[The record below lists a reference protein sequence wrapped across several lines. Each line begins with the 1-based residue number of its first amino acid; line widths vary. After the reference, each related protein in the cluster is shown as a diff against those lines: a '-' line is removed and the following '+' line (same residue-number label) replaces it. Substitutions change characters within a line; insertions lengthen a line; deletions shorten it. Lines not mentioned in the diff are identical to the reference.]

1 MLFMHEVHSVVGE
14 KEREFEAAYR
24 DEWMPRLASGDDAR
38 LLWYLNQAHGS
49 GPAYTVVTV
58 TAVPDGDAYQRLAER
73 LRGGDLLDWSR
84 AVGEM
89 RHDVVGKML
98 VPVHWSPLSEVD
110 LAAVPTDGAE
120 HELSLYMEDTGWP
133 SAPLDDYIDFWND
146 EYFQMMR
153 KLPADRRILEIEGCF
168 QVAFGTHRRPE
179 AILVQKILSYDLL
192 MGLIS
197 EPENY
202 DPDRWPGSYMHRGL
216 RYRDQWESRLLRS
229 SAWSPLY

>member
-1 MLFMHEVHSVVGE
+1 
-14 KEREFEAAYR
+14 
-24 DEWMPRLASGDDAR
+24 
-38 LLWYLNQAHGS
+38 
-49 GPAYTVVTV
+49 
-58 TAVPDGDAYQRLAER
+58 
-73 LRGGDLLDWSR
+73 
-84 AVGEM
+84 M

-98 VPVHWSPLSEVD
+98 VPVHWSPLNALD
-110 LAAVPTDGAE
+110 MAAVPADGAE

-153 KLPADRRILEIEGCF
+153 KMPAGRKILEIEACF

-192 MGLIS
+192 MGLIT

-202 DPDRWPGSYMHRGL
+202 NPDTWPGSYMHRGL